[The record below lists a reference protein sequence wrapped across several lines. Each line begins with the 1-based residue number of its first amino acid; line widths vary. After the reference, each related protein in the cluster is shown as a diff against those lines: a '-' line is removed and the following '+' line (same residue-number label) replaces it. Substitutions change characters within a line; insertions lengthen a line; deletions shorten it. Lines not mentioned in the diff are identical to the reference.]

1 MSYQMLLQ
9 NQFETSATNCVPS
22 AFLRVKIQAIPFF
35 IFLFTLAKCCK
46 YYFSKQHLVAQTSRL
61 LNRDIDTSC
70 QGFDILAQI

>member
-1 MSYQMLLQ
+1 
-9 NQFETSATNCVPS
+9 
-22 AFLRVKIQAIPFF
+22 
-35 IFLFTLAKCCK
+35 LAKCCK